1 MSHYLPNVV
10 IRGHSFVRRLN
21 CDLNAAFD
29 SRPNTNFELS
39 QSTSIH
45 LHGVEGRT
53 VEKLKKFDLSVL
65 ETFKPDIL
73 LLEIGTNYLS
83 RFKPETVGSLIE
95 EFILFVRHH
104 FGTRVIAICEVIDRN
119 LPNTKLQDVEF
130 NAKAAILRQYLSVVL
145 AEIPSVFIWKHIE
158 LSPIHRV
165 VLLPDGV
172 HLNSSGQY
180 FLYRSYRGAVLKAI
194 KLLRTI
200 TEGRSTTAS
209 VS

>member
-1 MSHYLPNVV
+1 MTSSVV

-83 RFKPETVGSLIE
+83 RFKPETVGSSIK

-104 FGTRVIAICEVIDRN
+104 FGTRVIGI
-119 LPNTKLQDVEF
+119 F
-130 NAKAAILRQYLSVVL
+130 M
-145 AEIPSVFIWKHIE
+145 
-158 LSPIHRV
+158 
-165 VLLPDGV
+165 
-172 HLNSSGQY
+172 
-180 FLYRSYRGAVLKAI
+180 
-194 KLLRTI
+194 
-200 TEGRSTTAS
+200 
-209 VS
+209 